1 MGREYRTIAITAEE
15 FSAAVRDYC
24 ARQKTI
30 RSDSRNIIDIAL
42 SEGPEI
48 TCEVEFQEP
57 LLDARKRITLP
68 PQEVIELI
76 IAYVGKLGHPL
87 PRRGRKSLT
96 WIEGEIALLIELD
109 WF

>member
-15 FSAAVRDYC
+15 FSSAVQDHC
-24 ARQKTI
+24 ARHKSIQ
-30 RSDSRNIIDIAL
+30 SDSRNIVDIAL
-42 SEGPEI
+42 GKGSEI
-48 TCEVEFQEP
+48 ACAVEFQEP
-57 LLDARKRITLP
+57 LLDGRQKITLSP
-68 PQEVIELI
+68 KEVIDLI
-76 IAYVGKLGHPL
+76 IAYVGKRGHPL

>member
-1 MGREYRTIAITAEE
+1 M

-24 ARQKTI
+24 AQQKTI
-30 RSDSRNIIDIAL
+30 RSDSRNIVDIAL
-42 SEGPEI
+42 SDGPGV
-48 TCEVEFQEP
+48 TCQVTFQEP
-57 LLDARKRITLP
+57 LLDARQCITLAT
-68 PQEVIELI
+68 EDIVELI

-87 PRRGRKSLT
+87 PRRGRKSLS